1 VISLKKILTIATI
14 LLLSIAKVN
23 AEVKDSLFAT
33 IGNKAVTQFDII
45 NEIKVILILTGQ
57 SFSEENK
64 AQLQSAA
71 IQNIIKKNIQQIE
84 IDKYNSL
91 RFSEKDLNMELTN
104 LAKNI
109 GRDLNGLEKIFSD
122 QGVDF
127 SFLADSIKAKLL
139 WNSLIFKIYGNR
151 LSINFQE
158 IEDQLKLIE
167 TTKEINEYLLSEI
180 IIRPVSTGD
189 LNSAIKELKNRIND
203 EGFKNV
209 ALNSSISST
218 AMKGG
223 DLGWVDENILP
234 TKFRPT
240 IIKTS
245 VGNISDPIVLPNG
258 VLLFKV
264 RDKRKMKKIVN
275 LEDAKN
281 QLVNAEKTKILNMH
295 SLSHYENL
303 KRSIAINYY

>member
-1 VISLKKILTIATI
+1 MISLKKILTISTI

-91 RFSEKDLNMELTN
+91 KFSEKDLNIELTN
-104 LAKNI
+104 LAINI
-109 GRDLNGLEKIFSD
+109 GRDLNGLKKIFSD

-264 RDKRKMKKIVN
+264 RDKRKMKKVVN